1 MNYKVATSIIFLLCL
16 CEITDAQQY
25 SEKRTF
31 RRSISVNKEMTL
43 EINNKYGSVHISP
56 SGSDSLT
63 ITAELHAFSSDEE
76 RASRMLQGIS
86 INISEAGHLVKAET
100 RFSQTINMLLES
112 FKGIT
117 KKIIP
122 YDSRIEINYAV
133 TAPEY
138 LKLRITNRYGDV
150 YIENCSGDLT
160 LDLSNGS
167 FKANNLM
174 KRSQIRLNFCDA
186 SINRLSDGYIDA
198 SFSEVIIEESEDLSL
213 TSLSSRYDLGKSAR
227 IDVKSRRDKFFIGTT
242 GSVRGDSYFTD
253 FRLDELGKEINLLA
267 KYGRIDA
274 DLVNKNFE
282 MININSSYTD
292 IYLTFEPSASY
303 NLDIRHIN
311 AFVTTPGSDSSL
323 EKKVL
328 NEEKKEYLT
337 FGTVGKSPGDKKVN
351 IEATKG
357 NVYVK

>member
-1 MNYKVATSIIFLLCL
+1 MNYKLFNSIIFILFLT
-16 CEITDAQQY
+16 EIAGAQQY

-31 RRSISVNKEMTL
+31 RKSIPVNNEMTL

-56 SGSDSLT
+56 SRTDSVT
-63 ITAELHAFSSDEE
+63 ITAELQAFSSDEE
-76 RASRMLQGIS
+76 RTSRMLQGIS

-100 RFSQTINMLLES
+100 GFSQTINMLLES

-122 YDSRIEINYAV
+122 YDSKIEINYSV

-150 YIENCSGDLT
+150 YIENCSGDLN

-186 SINRLSDGYIDA
+186 SINRISEGYIDA
-198 SFSEVIIEESEDLSL
+198 SFSEISIEESNDLSL
-213 TSLSSRYDLGKSAR
+213 TSVSSRYDLGKSIR
-227 IDVKSRRDKFFIGTT
+227 LDVKSRRDKFFIGTT
-242 GSVRGDSYFTD
+242 RSVRGDSYFTD

-274 DLVNKNFE
+274 DLVSSNFE
-282 MININSSYTD
+282 MINIRSSYTD
-292 IYLTFEPSASY
+292 IYLTFDPSAAY

-311 AFVTTPGSDSSL
+311 AFVTTPGSNSSL
-323 EKKVL
+323 EKKAL
-328 NEEKKEYLT
+328 DEEKKEYLT
-337 FGTVGKSPGDKKVN
+337 FGTVGKVPGERKVN

-357 NVYVK
+357 NIFIK

>member
-1 MNYKVATSIIFLLCL
+1 MNYKVINSVIFILLL
-16 CEITDAQQY
+16 TEIAGAQQY

-31 RRSISVNKEMTL
+31 RRSISVNNEMTL

-56 SGSDSLT
+56 SGSDSVT
-63 ITAELHAFSSDEE
+63 ITAELQAFSSDEE
-76 RASRMLQGIS
+76 RTSRMLQGIN

-100 RFSQTINMLLES
+100 GFSQTINMLLES

-122 YDSRIEINYAV
+122 YDSRIEINYTV

-186 SINRLSDGYIDA
+186 SINRISEGYIDA
-198 SFSEVIIEESEDLSL
+198 SFSEVFIEDSDDLSL
-213 TSLSSRYDLGKSAR
+213 TSVSSRFDLRSSTR
-227 IDVKSRRDKFFIGTT
+227 LSVKSRRDKFFIGTT
-242 GSVRGDSYFTD
+242 GFLRGDSYFTD
-253 FRLDELGKEINLLA
+253 FRLDELGKEINIMA

-274 DLVNKNFE
+274 DLVSKNFE
-282 MININSSYTD
+282 MINISSSYTD
-292 IYLTFEPSASY
+292 IYLTFDPSASY

-311 AFVTTPGSDSSL
+311 AFVTTAGSGSSL

-328 NEEKKEYLT
+328 DEDKKEYLT
-337 FGTVGKSPGDKKVN
+337 FGTVGKIPGEKKVN

-357 NVYVK
+357 NIYLK